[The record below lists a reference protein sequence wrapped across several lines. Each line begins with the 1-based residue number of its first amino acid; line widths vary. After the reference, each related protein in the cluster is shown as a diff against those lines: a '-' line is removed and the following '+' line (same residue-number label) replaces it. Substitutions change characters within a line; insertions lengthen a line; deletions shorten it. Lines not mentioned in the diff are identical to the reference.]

1 MGCFGFQIW
10 KQMVT
15 SNFMHKY
22 NEICCFSCTLML
34 NLSNSTLSWERI
46 VHEMARGHILYPPN
60 LPGKRSKLRPHLCQ
74 APPMIVSL
82 RHTGHRGSP
91 RTPNL
96 WTNWK
101 NICKIL
107 QVQVPNDN
115 WLKTFA
121 ETEQTWT
128 HGNTLK
134 SILNF
139 DSTQILMRNDVC
151 TSQEPSEWNPIAT
164 RWFHYGAAFFKPS
177 FDEFC
182 NQPFQAFC
190 IYFDAKCQLA
200 NVNMCVRS
208 LYPSIRLSRYSF

>member
-1 MGCFGFQIW
+1 M
-10 KQMVT
+10 
-15 SNFMHKY
+15 KY
-22 NEICCFSCTLML
+22 VVFLVHWCWICPIQHCLGRGSSTKWRVGTFST
-34 NLSNSTLSWERI
+34 
-46 VHEMARGHILYPPN
+46 PPN

-74 APPMIVSL
+74 APHMIVSL